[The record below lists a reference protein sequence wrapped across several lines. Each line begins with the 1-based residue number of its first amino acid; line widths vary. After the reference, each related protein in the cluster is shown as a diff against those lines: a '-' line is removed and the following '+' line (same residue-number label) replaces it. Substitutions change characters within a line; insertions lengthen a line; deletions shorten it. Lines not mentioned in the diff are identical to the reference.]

1 MAEYWPEN
9 IEMMIA
15 VEVENNNYGQG
26 VAILENEILIFCIFS
41 KLEHEMEVP

>member
-15 VEVENNNYGQG
+15 VENNNYGQG

-41 KLEHEMEVP
+41 ELEHEMEVS